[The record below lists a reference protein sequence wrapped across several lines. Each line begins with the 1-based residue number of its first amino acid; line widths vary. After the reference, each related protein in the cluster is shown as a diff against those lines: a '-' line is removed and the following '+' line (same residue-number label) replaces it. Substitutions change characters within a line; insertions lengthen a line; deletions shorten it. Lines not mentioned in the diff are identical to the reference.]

1 MEAFVG
7 TINQGFQ
14 EIVENCIPWAEPTAN
29 SKSYWN
35 ADCIRVTKAAKL
47 RLKEHHRLRDEQ
59 LAEELRGAE
68 REKVKVIRKTRTLYW
83 REGVHK
89 ASLRKDGIWKLA
101 RWGRE
106 RSTALK
112 PLPQFPAILD

>member
-14 EIVENCIPWAEPTAN
+14 EIVENCIPWVEPTAN

-35 ADCIRVTKAAKL
+35 ADCTRVTKVAKL

-59 LAEELRGAE
+59 SAEELRGAE

-101 RWGRE
+101 R
-106 RSTALK
+106 
-112 PLPQFPAILD
+112 

>member
-1 MEAFVG
+1 ME
-7 TINQGFQ
+7 NY
-14 EIVENCIPWAEPTAN
+14 IPWAEPTAN

-35 ADCIRVTKAAKL
+35 ADYTRVTKAAKL

-59 LAEELRGAE
+59 SAEELRGAE

-89 ASLRKDGIWKLA
+89 ASLRKDGI
-101 RWGRE
+101 
-106 RSTALK
+106 
-112 PLPQFPAILD
+112 